1 VSSGLSEDE
10 LSKMSNVS
18 IVIVLGAGASK
29 EFGLPTG
36 AELKAR
42 ISEFTDIGFD
52 NGSRLVRGDG
62 RTVSALLRMADQASL
77 GRDINPYLQAG
88 WAIRDN
94 MPLAPSIDNFL
105 DTRRDNRFLVDFGKL
120 AIAGCILHAESNSK
134 LYVDKDNVKNVPDFN
149 SLSSTWLGQMF
160 TILVAGR
167 TLNDFLDRLDTIAF
181 ISFNYDRC
189 VHQFFWYAVRSY
201 FSTSDEEAKRAMARL
216 HIIYPY
222 GNVSDFNPQFQGFTN
237 FGSIPERL
245 EEVAPLVRTFTEGSN
260 SSFSTD
266 VAAMFESA
274 RLVFFLGFGFL
285 PLNMKLL
292 LSDQMY
298 EVEGVYATGKG
309 LSKSSRRLVRE
320 EIGRSFKRRIFIGQ
334 GTYDLGENDLC
345 IEDMS
350 CADLVYEHRR
360 LLLGAP

>member
-1 VSSGLSEDE
+1 
-10 LSKMSNVS
+10 
-18 IVIVLGAGASK
+18 
-29 EFGLPTG
+29 
-36 AELKAR
+36 
-42 ISEFTDIGFD
+42 
-52 NGSRLVRGDG
+52 
-62 RTVSALLRMADQASL
+62 
-77 GRDINPYLQAG
+77 
-88 WAIRDN
+88 
-94 MPLAPSIDNFL
+94 
-105 DTRRDNRFLVDFGKL
+105 
-120 AIAGCILHAESNSK
+120 
-134 LYVDKDNVKNVPDFN
+134 
-149 SLSSTWLGQMF
+149 MF

-201 FSTSDEEAKRAMARL
+201 FSISDEEAKRAMARL